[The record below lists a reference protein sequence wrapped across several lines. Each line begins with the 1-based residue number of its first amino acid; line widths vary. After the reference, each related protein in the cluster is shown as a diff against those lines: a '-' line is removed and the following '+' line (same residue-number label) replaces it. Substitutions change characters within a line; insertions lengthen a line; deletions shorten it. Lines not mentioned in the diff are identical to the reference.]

1 MFRITSLDI
10 YEIRGSEIKKVRTE
24 KKLSGK
30 NGGAK
35 NGDAKISNSKNGGT
49 IKGQKKVDGQKI
61 SGGDIFDDITEE
73 LDVVSKKTAKE
84 NFPQIN
90 FDDEMGVVRLK
101 ISKFLGRE
109 PNTFAI
115 CDVRRFVPL
124 DFEYAYV
131 NKNSAYKIDM
141 RKIAPDQKFK
151 KRFDVGIIKLISFSD
166 AILYDRLG
174 VADDKLAII
183 LGHTPL
189 DPKYFPAQSSPD
201 ISESQIHWIDEQLNK
216 LDASTK
222 FRVPPSSTNISV
234 NHLNVEILVSVNIE
248 RIIWNLKQIFVGFET
263 TSEYP
268 MIVYSDPIEYENLVR
283 THKDFSSVADYITSR
298 QLSERIKSK
307 YEPQFLHVIMVTPE
321 KAFINISFEQTG
333 YAQLRTRFP
342 YGTPFDKRTIQSILD
357 SFVKFRD
364 HIYKIP
370 GAFSHE
376 MEIFIDHKTP
386 KVENI
391 IINWLNVN
399 ISPNSDVTID
409 NNRYH
414 SAITFFTS
422 LFGDFK
428 IANGKI
434 KEFIYMRTK
443 NRSPANITIDGK
455 IRFNN
460 IVSRATLEAIK
471 FRVDQIIDVVLHKSF
486 KELETYIGHTRS
498 NLEKRNMKVR
508 ILQSKDPVLFNYRKM
523 SPDDKH
529 EPYSKICQY
538 DRQPHIHDTAE
549 DARKSLPKNSYVLE
563 YDNKS
568 FPGKKQYY
576 TCPSKNYPYPGF
588 KEGKNHPSGF
598 CLPCCL
604 KVSSIENK
612 KSVNYINYHSCLH
625 GTDAEHDTNNMNLKY
640 VRNLHKV
647 LQDSHLAHLP
657 ESLESY
663 VNKNMAYKINQRH
676 NLENGSDCYLVAG
689 VRENSSIERVADVL
703 NAKGISVYIISKSD
717 GEQILI
723 EKRSTRSSDT
733 SWIAYTDKTGVGKG
747 VSLFYPVAR
756 ISISESGKIERQ
768 YIFDSGEP
776 VIRRLD
782 KLISAMKKQNSAIWE
797 EKIKSGRI
805 LDLNFELIEH
815 LLKYHLP
822 KYSLKLVETNAPYIF
837 AALISGEGA
846 SGKIA
851 GVIPVEGSITK
862 RYPYVDAKITPELI
876 LRGLDLIQKWTRANI
891 TKVYSDG
898 FLINNRYFVRGKIAT
913 GVSPGGKI
921 AGQNSES
928 LIHLHITPIKKN
940 SPTPDLRQKFIAKKL
955 DDDSKYRNFVL
966 ALSNFINT
974 RKGNPTWRKEFLKAT
989 TDQERIEVIRKHSP
1003 RPDID
1008 RKLTKWFEKVT
1019 FEADKTLKY
1028 EIDKIRELTPLRK
1041 KLAEIVRLMPKN
1053 NFTPSMIDRAATDL
1067 LGNFIRRKEILDG
1080 DQISLTEHIRL
1091 GSEETLVRF
1100 SPQNSVA

>member
-1 MFRITSLDI
+1 MFRITTLEI
-10 YEIRGSEIKKVRTE
+10 YEIKGSEIKKLRTE
-24 KKLSGK
+24 KWSPKKGEKK
-30 NGGAK
+30 NGGSPV
-35 NGDAKISNSKNGGT
+35 NTSVRGGNKITGRRG
-49 IKGQKKVDGQKI
+49 KI

-73 LDVVSKKTAKE
+73 MDVVSKKSAKE
-84 NFPQIN
+84 IFPQIN
-90 FDDEMGVVRLK
+90 FDDEMGIVRMK
-101 ISKFLGRE
+101 IARYLGRE

-115 CDVRRFVPL
+115 CDVRHFIPL

-131 NKNSAYKIDM
+131 NKNSVYKIEM
-141 RKIAPDQKFK
+141 RKILPDLKFK
-151 KRFDVGIIKLISFSD
+151 KRFDVGIIKLNSFSD

-183 LGHTPL
+183 LGHSPL
-189 DPKYFPAQSSPD
+189 DPKYFPVQSSPE
-201 ISESQIHWIDEQLNK
+201 ISESQMHWIDEQLNK
-216 LDASTK
+216 LDNAVGK
-222 FRVPPSSTNISV
+222 NHPVPKSYTNISV

-248 RIIWNLKQIFVGFET
+248 RIIWNLKQIFVGFQ
-263 TSEYP
+263 TSPEYP

-283 THKDFSSVADYITSR
+283 THKDFSSIADYITSR
-298 QLSERIKSK
+298 QLSDRIKSK

-321 KAFINISFEQTG
+321 KIFINISFEQTG

-376 MEIFIDHKTP
+376 MEIFIDHRTP

-399 ISPNSDVTID
+399 ISPNSDITLD

-471 FRVDQIIDVVLHKSF
+471 FRVDQIIHVVQNKSL

-498 NLEKRNMKVR
+498 NLGKRDMKVR

-549 DARKSLPKNSYVLE
+549 EAKKTMPKNSYVLE

-568 FPGKKQYY
+568 FPGKKQFY

-657 ESLESY
+657 ETLESY
-663 VNKNMAYKINQRH
+663 VNKGMAYKINQRH
-676 NLENGSDCYLVAG
+676 NLENGSDCYLVSG
-689 VRENSSIERVADVL
+689 VRENSSLERVADVL
-703 NAKGISVYIISKSD
+703 NAKGISIYLITKTD

-733 SWIAYTDKTGVGKG
+733 SWIAYTDQTGVGKG
-747 VSLFYPVAR
+747 ISLFYPVSR
-756 ISISESGKIERQ
+756 ISIADNGKIERQ

-776 VIRRLD
+776 IIRRLD
-782 KLISAMKKQNSAIWE
+782 KLISAMKKQNSSILE
-797 EKIKSGRI
+797 EKIRSGRV

-815 LLKYHLP
+815 ILKYHLP
-822 KYSLKLVETNAPYIF
+822 KYNIKLIETGAPYIF
-837 AALISGEGA
+837 AALCIGEKNHG
-846 SGKIA
+846 IL
-851 GVIPVEGSITK
+851 PVEGSITK
-862 RYPYVDAKITPELI
+862 RYPYISRPSNVPDLI
-876 LRGLDLIQKWTRANI
+876 LRGLELIQKWTRANI
-891 TKVYSDG
+891 SKIYSDG
-898 FLINNRYFVRGKIAT
+898 FLINNRYFVSGKIASRT
-913 GVSPGGKI
+913 GE
-921 AGQNSES
+921 QLN
-928 LIHLHITPIKKN
+928 HLRISVTPKSGAVDERK
-940 SPTPDLRQKFIAKKL
+940 KFISKKL
-955 DDDSKYRNFVL
+955 EDDSKYRNFVL
-966 ALSNFINT
+966 ALSNYINT
-974 RKGNPTWRKEFLKAT
+974 KKGNPVWRREFLKAT
-989 TDQERIEVIRKHSP
+989 DDHQRIEVIRKHSP

-1008 RKLTKWFEKVT
+1008 RKLTKWFDKVT

-1028 EIDKIRELTPLRK
+1028 EIDKIRELNPLRK
-1041 KLAEIVRLMPKN
+1041 KLSEIVRGMIMNTSSRGMKVEYNTSL
-1053 NFTPSMIDRAATDL
+1053 IDRAATDL

-1091 GSEETLVRF
+1091 SPEESLLRF
-1100 SPQNSVA
+1100 SPAEKN